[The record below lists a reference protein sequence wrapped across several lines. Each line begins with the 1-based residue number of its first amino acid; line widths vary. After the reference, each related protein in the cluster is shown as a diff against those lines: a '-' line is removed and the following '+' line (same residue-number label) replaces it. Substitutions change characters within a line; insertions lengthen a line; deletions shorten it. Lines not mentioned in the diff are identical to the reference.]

1 MYMNVKIK
9 IIFFLCRNMYWY
21 MNVKIKINYF
31 YTIVFQGPI
40 ALTTT

>member
-9 IIFFLCRNMYWY
+9 INFFLSRNMYWY